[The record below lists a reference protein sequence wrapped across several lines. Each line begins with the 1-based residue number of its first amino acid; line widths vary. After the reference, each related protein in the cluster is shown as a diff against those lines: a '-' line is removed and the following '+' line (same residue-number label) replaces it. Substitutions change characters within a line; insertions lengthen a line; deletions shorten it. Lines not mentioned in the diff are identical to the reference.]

1 MLPHTLP
8 PSFSSS
14 MTTRDLAASN
24 FPRSGVLNGDLWY
37 IDADDSTDG
46 DQVSSSLTY
55 SHYEREGLN
64 ICQKHECQV
73 SASAEPPKPAHSLH
87 HLCAQIQP
95 TSEGDRG
102 PGRALHVQRHGR

>member
-8 PSFSSS
+8 PS

-24 FPRSGVLNGDLWY
+24 FPHSGALNGDLWY
-37 IDADDSTDG
+37 IDADDSTNG

-64 ICQKHECQV
+64 IHQKNECQV
-73 SASAEPPKPAHSLH
+73 SALAELPKPTHSLH

-95 TSEGDRG
+95 ASVGDRG